1 MLYKYSL
8 DNAELLKENQIITK
22 ENVHRIYKTK

>member
-8 DNAELLKENQIITK
+8 DNAELLKENQIISK
-22 ENVHRIYKTK
+22 ENVHRICKTK